1 MDIVITSIGGVFASL
16 ISYILVDYVW
26 KYFFA
31 KRFTRVSK
39 HGAIY
44 SEQLSRLTSSLIKAS
59 KEVDRVLNELTEVA
73 SNRERAMKTLES
85 NLASLEKKETDLK
98 ERIAILEQLPLPVAD
113 HFAGLI
119 ESGEKRSARRDYIL
133 FGAGVLVS
141 TVIALILKLAG
152 WG

>member
-1 MDIVITSIGGVFASL
+1 MDIITTITGVAASL
-16 ISYILVDYVW
+16 TSYILVDYVW

-31 KRFTRVSK
+31 KRFTRAPKRGEV
-39 HGAIY
+39 Y
-44 SEQLSRLTSSLIKAS
+44 SEQLSQLTSSLIKAS
-59 KEVDRVLNELTEVA
+59 KEVDRVLKELTEVA
-73 SNRERAMKTLES
+73 SNKEISMKTLES

-98 ERIAILEQLPLPVAD
+98 ERIATLERLPLPVAE
-113 HFAGLI
+113 HFANLI

-141 TVIALILKLAG
+141 TVIAVILKLAG